1 MGSNSGKKQ
10 YLTVSI
16 NNRPIAVHR
25 LVAQTFIPNPHNY
38 PSVDHKNRVR
48 TCNVVDNLRWAT
60 QKMQTDNTIK
70 GLNSVKK
77 YGVRFCDDRAA
88 YARARRMCKRSV
100 A

>member
-48 TCNVVDNLRWAT
+48 TCNSADNLRWAT

-70 GLNSVKK
+70 VVNSVKK
-77 YGVRFCDDRAA
+77 YGVRYCDDRTA
-88 YARARRMCKRSV
+88 YARARRMYKRSV